1 MYLLDD
7 RQDTKRSITLASGKP
22 FKIPTN
28 VRIIGT
34 MNTADRSI
42 ALVDNALRRRFAFI
56 PVYPNYERAAK
67 SITKERKQIFQ
78 LIN

>member
-7 RQDTKRSITLASGKP
+7 RQDTARFITLASGKL
-22 FKIPTN
+22 FRIPTN

-42 ALVDNALRRRFAFI
+42 ALVDTHS
-56 PVYPNYERAAK
+56 AAASHSFPSIQTMK
-67 SITKERKQIFQ
+67 SCDSITRERKQVFQ
-78 LIN
+78 WIN